1 MPPPKMHSRDTAT
14 TPISN
19 AITCPF
25 CGFDTDTEYAILLHM
40 ETRHAEGKSPF
51 VVDESPAEGA
61 GAIDSDASGGDGDQ
75 FAECPVEGCEE
86 IVTLAELDDHIEFHA
101 AEAPETA
108 AASASNWHKPETP
121 PTDGTAGGYVSP
133 YSYGEHGTSS
143 STSGP
148 GSSPGGGE
156 TDTTSSSVDIW
167 RHFFG
172 MSSSKMSS
180 YDASSKS
187 SSRDTASL
195 APGTAVPQRK
205 RLGKAELGKYAHEK
219 QMPDWLVSLLKNGKY
234 VSAEGVIPV
243 LQQLLEQNPSTVC
256 AWLCHPAVQHI
267 SKLRKEGG
275 FCGYR
280 NIQMLSSY
288 IVGANAPGAEHFHG
302 RVPSIF
308 RIQDLIEDAWDKGVN
323 AQGRVET
330 GGVRG
335 TRKYIGTPEAQA
347 MFGGLG
353 IPVDA
358 QGFKTHAPIDAEK
371 MLFDFVERYFESGA
385 YSRHDKV
392 RCTALPPIYFQHRGH
407 SLTIIGFE
415 KHDDGSADL
424 LVFDPMFHDSE
435 SITDHAG
442 RRFRHKAPDGALKP
456 YRRGRKYLKKYN
468 EFEILRLRV

>member
-1 MPPPKMHSRDTAT
+1 
-14 TPISN
+14 
-19 AITCPF
+19 
-25 CGFDTDTEYAILLHM
+25 M
-40 ETRHAEGKSPF
+40 ETQHAEGKSPF
-51 VVDESPAEGA
+51 VVVDENPTEGGA
-61 GAIDSDASGGDGDQ
+61 GAIDSDASGGGEADQ
-75 FAECPVEGCEE
+75 FAECPVDGCEE
-86 IVTLAELDDHIEFHA
+86 IVTLAELDDHVEFHA
-101 AEAPETA
+101 AEAPEAA
-108 AASASNWHKPETP
+108 AASASDWRKTETP
-121 PTDGTAGGYVSP
+121 PTDGTGYVSP
-133 YSYGEHGTSS
+133 YHSHGGHVTGA
-143 STSGP
+143 STSTSTTGP
-148 GSSPGGGE
+148 GSSPGGGGGGD

-167 RHFFG
+167 KHFFG
-172 MSSSKMSS
+172 MSSSKLSS
-180 YDASSKS
+180 HDTSSKI
-187 SSRDTASL
+187 SSRDTTTSSSL
-195 APGTAVPQRK
+195 APSTAVPQRK

-243 LQQLLEQNPSTVC
+243 LQQLLEQNPSTTC

-280 NIQMLSSY
+280 NIQMLTSY

-302 RVPSIF
+302 SVPSIF

-385 YSRHDKV
+385 YSRQDKV

-415 KHDDGSADL
+415 KHDDGAADL

-435 SITDHAG
+435 SVTDHAG

-468 EFEILRLRV
+468 EFEILRLKV